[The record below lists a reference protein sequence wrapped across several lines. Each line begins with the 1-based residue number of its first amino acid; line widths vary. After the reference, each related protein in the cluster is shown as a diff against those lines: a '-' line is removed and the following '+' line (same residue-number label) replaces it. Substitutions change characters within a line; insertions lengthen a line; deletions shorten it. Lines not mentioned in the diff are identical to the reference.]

1 MPEKEYHIDKET
13 RAALQANTGVR
24 FLLRAKRTLESRHSS
39 DIIPWAQNL
48 SEKITRAV
56 AEAAGYELTHF
67 TIQYNVVRLLS
78 HRPYAFICY
87 DLFLHECDEEARNQF
102 SQNTQRPIHEI
113 IKRGNSCHVIRSKR
127 MDGPVATKYRRL
139 QQSDNGPRPYFAD
152 SLYPALYV
160 DGRRIEKSKDGIPD
174 PDEPE
179 GWDWERGFVFGA
191 EKDELEG
198 DDNVEA

>member
-13 RAALQANTGVR
+13 RAALQAKTGVR
-24 FLLRAKRTLESRHSS
+24 FLLCAKRTLESRRSS

-56 AEAAGYELTHF
+56 VEAAGHELTHF
-67 TIQYNVVRLLS
+67 AIQYNVVRLLS

-87 DLFLHECDEEARNQF
+87 DLFIHECDEEARNQF

-127 MDGPVATKYRRL
+127 MDSPVAN
-139 QQSDNGPRPYFAD
+139 Q
-152 SLYPALYV
+152 
-160 DGRRIEKSKDGIPD
+160 
-174 PDEPE
+174 
-179 GWDWERGFVFGA
+179 
-191 EKDELEG
+191 
-198 DDNVEA
+198 